1 MSGSMVGLDHHREL
15 IDVKDARIR
24 ELERAFDSLRHDTL
38 NESQDNEARSFVERS
53 VLLNVAQYFVV
64 RAIERGDY
72 EQIREALQE
81 AKNDTGLYAGE
92 MADVIERLGLCSR
105 DMMVQK
111 YDVTITVPVT
121 VTVRVEAHDDESAE
135 EAGRVEVES
144 SGLDSYNMDVNWYNT
159 EIDEVNEV

>member
-15 IDVKDARIR
+15 IDAKDARIR
-24 ELERAFDSLRHDTL
+24 ELESAFYAQEALLL
-38 NESQDNEARSFVERS
+38 NESRDCS

-72 EQIREALQE
+72 GQIREALQE

-92 MADVIERLGLCSR
+92 MADMIERLGLCSR